1 MKISTEINSF
11 RKLGD
16 NKKVIKLLKDSGF
29 DAYDFTMFF
38 GGLGVELLEADDYL
52 EKAKDLR
59 AYADS
64 IGIECNQAHA
74 PYPTAIDDEHTRMGM
89 NAAEYNPFAHQKVCR
104 AIEVAGVLGAKIV
117 VVHPCNYYDKEQNA
131 ELYLSFEEVAR
142 KAGIKIGLENMW
154 NWADGQATTA
164 ACSHHDDF
172 KAHLDLLPDDVFVAC
187 VDIGHAEMRGLNTS
201 AAQMIETLGEKVE
214 AIHLHD
220 NNQLNDNHALPFSM
234 KIDFEPI
241 ILSLEKIE
249 YKGDIT
255 LECPFCIH
263 NNPVELLPAMARHM
277 AEVAD
282 YFRKRLQK

>member
-38 GGLGVELLEADDYL
+38 GGLADEWLQSDDYL
-52 EKAKDLR
+52 REAKEFR
-59 AYADS
+59 AYADA

-74 PYPTAIDDEHTRMGM
+74 PYPTAIDEEHTRMGM
-89 NAAEYNPFAHQKVCR
+89 NAAEYNPFAYEKICR
-104 AIEVAGVLGAKIV
+104 AIEVAGVLGAKII
-117 VVHPCNYYDKEQNA
+117 VVHPWNCYTKEQNA
-131 ELYLSFEEVAR
+131 KLYLSFESVAR
-142 KAGIKIGLENMW
+142 KAGIKIGVENMW
-154 NWADGQATTA
+154 NWANGQATTA

-172 KAHLDLLPDDVFVAC
+172 KAHLDLLPSDVFVAC
-187 VDIGHAEMRGLNTS
+187 VDIGHAQMQGLNTS
-201 AAQMIETLGEKVE
+201 AAEMLETLDKRVE
-214 AIHLHD
+214 AVHLHD
-220 NNQLNDNHALPFSM
+220 NNCINDNHALPFSM

-241 ILSLEKIE
+241 IAALKKIE

-255 LECPFCIH
+255 LECPFCIQ
-263 NNPVELLPAMARHM
+263 NNPVELLPVMAQHM
-277 AEVAD
+277 AKVAD